1 MKDIF
6 LPNDSKKSLQTK
18 EIHIKS
24 PKNAQASCTI
34 QKLNLPLHPQTGND
48 GGIAQLVRAHD
59 S

>member
-34 QKLNLPLHPQTGND
+34 QKLNLPLHPQTKNKW
-48 GGIAQLVRAHD
+48 RD
-59 S
+59 SSAG